1 MEPEPLSKR
10 SAPTVTLNPHPPKMF
25 PEKFIGFVEVEVE
38 QRWYFFLSQTS
49 VTSTPPAPR
58 LSSSSTG
65 THRTS
70 QPFSTCKYSNI

>member
-38 QRWYFFLSQTS
+38 QRWYFFFIPDLCHEY
-49 VTSTPPAPR
+49 TPGSPPVFFFDRNPQNFPAI
-58 LSSSSTG
+58 LDM
-65 THRTS
+65 
-70 QPFSTCKYSNI
+70 

>member
-38 QRWYFFLSQTS
+38 QRWGFFLFPDLCHEY
-49 VTSTPPAPR
+49 TPGSPPVFFFDRNPQNFPAI
-58 LSSSSTG
+58 LDM
-65 THRTS
+65 
-70 QPFSTCKYSNI
+70 